1 MALTCAGM
9 SLEYEFSTRYL
20 CIGDAENGG
29 TGECTARYEHGAP
42 LRVPG
47 TQGSMYRYLCGA
59 VAPRV
64 RQSELLVRA
73 AYGAI
78 TELQALWLRASQTR
92 SASRAL
98 CCTARKC
105 CRTDGHQSA
114 PPSRSSSGP
123 KSPSRTPPM
132 SKFPNPS
139 SPLQT
144 ISLHLN
150 ATDAQ
155 RGSVS
160 SSISPFDAP
169 IRPLATAIS
178 PSEPSSNALTPPEA
192 EPEPDPEPDAADT
205 DTDKTQRGR
214 DGDVDDVVPCE

>member
-1 MALTCAGM
+1 
-9 SLEYEFSTRYL
+9 
-20 CIGDAENGG
+20 
-29 TGECTARYEHGAP
+29 
-42 LRVPG
+42 
-47 TQGSMYRYLCGA
+47 MYRYLCGA

-73 AYGAI
+73 AYGGPLRSYRHSGLGPARH
-78 TELQALWLRASQTR
+78 ALPPG
-92 SASRAL
+92 L
-98 CCTARKC
+98 CAVLPGNAAERN
-105 CRTDGHQSA
+105 GHQSA
-114 PPSRSSSGP
+114 GVSPPAGP
-123 KSPSRTPPM
+123 AQVQSHRHGPPM

-192 EPEPDPEPDAADT
+192 EPEPDPEPDGADADT
-205 DTDKTQRGR
+205 DTDKQRGR
-214 DGDVDDVVPCE
+214 DGDGDDIVPCG

>member
-1 MALTCAGM
+1 
-9 SLEYEFSTRYL
+9 
-20 CIGDAENGG
+20 
-29 TGECTARYEHGAP
+29 
-42 LRVPG
+42 
-47 TQGSMYRYLCGA
+47 MYRYL
-59 VAPRV
+59 
-64 RQSELLVRA
+64 QSV
-73 AYGAI
+73 
-78 TELQALWLRASQTR
+78 ALWHHAASQTR
-92 SASRAL
+92 SAAASVPPNAAEP
-98 CCTARKC
+98 TAVSQPAPQQVQVTV
-105 CRTDGHQSA
+105 TD
-114 PPSRSSSGP
+114 
-123 KSPSRTPPM
+123 PM

-205 DTDKTQRGR
+205 DTQRGR
-214 DGDVDDVVPCE
+214 DAVPCD

>member
-1 MALTCAGM
+1 MLQNLRHISQPPPAAGGQV
-9 SLEYEFSTRYL
+9 T
-20 CIGDAENGG
+20 
-29 TGECTARYEHGAP
+29 
-42 LRVPG
+42 V
-47 TQGSMYRYLCGA
+47 
-59 VAPRV
+59 
-64 RQSELLVRA
+64 
-73 AYGAI
+73 
-78 TELQALWLRASQTR
+78 
-92 SASRAL
+92 
-98 CCTARKC
+98 
-105 CRTDGHQSA
+105 TD
-114 PPSRSSSGP
+114 
-123 KSPSRTPPM
+123 PM

-160 SSISPFDAP
+160 SCFSPFDAP

-205 DTDKTQRGR
+205 DTQRGR
-214 DGDVDDVVPCE
+214 DAVPCG

>member
-1 MALTCAGM
+1 
-9 SLEYEFSTRYL
+9 
-20 CIGDAENGG
+20 
-29 TGECTARYEHGAP
+29 
-42 LRVPG
+42 
-47 TQGSMYRYLCGA
+47 
-59 VAPRV
+59 
-64 RQSELLVRA
+64 
-73 AYGAI
+73 
-78 TELQALWLRASQTR
+78 
-92 SASRAL
+92 
-98 CCTARKC
+98 
-105 CRTDGHQSA
+105 
-114 PPSRSSSGP
+114 
-123 KSPSRTPPM
+123 M

-192 EPEPDPEPDAADT
+192 EPEPDPEPDAAADT

>member
-1 MALTCAGM
+1 
-9 SLEYEFSTRYL
+9 
-20 CIGDAENGG
+20 
-29 TGECTARYEHGAP
+29 
-42 LRVPG
+42 
-47 TQGSMYRYLCGA
+47 A

-64 RQSELLVRA
+64 RQSELLARA
-73 AYGAI
+73 AYGGP
-78 TELQALWLRASQTR
+78 LRSYRHSSLGPRDALPLCAV
-92 SASRAL
+92 L
-98 CCTARKC
+98 CCQMLQNGLTAISQPPPA
-105 CRTDGHQSA
+105 GPAQVQSH
-114 PPSRSSSGP
+114 RHG
-123 KSPSRTPPM
+123 PPM

-205 DTDKTQRGR
+205 
-214 DGDVDDVVPCE
+214 